1 MDTKEVQIE
10 GETFVAL
17 PVGNNSCVQP
27 DVKCHFF
34 NPLFICPLGP
44 LGPGDSSARLCTPPY
59 SGTHV
64 IFLRREDFLMH
75 RLKGEL

>member
-17 PVGNNSCVQP
+17 PTGNSSCVQP

-34 NPLFICPLGP
+34 NPPVICS
-44 LGPGDSSARLCTPPY
+44 LGPGDSAAQLCTPPY
-59 SGTHV
+59 SGTYV